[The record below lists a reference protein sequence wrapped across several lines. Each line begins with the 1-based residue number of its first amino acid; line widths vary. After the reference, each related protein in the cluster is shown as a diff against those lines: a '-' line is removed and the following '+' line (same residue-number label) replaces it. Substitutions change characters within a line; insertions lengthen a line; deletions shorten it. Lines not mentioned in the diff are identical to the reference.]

1 MDGILN
7 VNKPAGMTSFDV
19 VAKIRRLT
27 GTKKVG
33 HAGTLDPMASGV
45 LPVCTGKATK
55 LIEFLMEKDKSY
67 RVGLVLGRAT
77 DTQDATG
84 TTVYEKPVT
93 ASDEEIEKVIR
104 GFIGEREQTP
114 PMYSAVRVN
123 GKRLYELARQGIE
136 VERKPRNVTFY
147 KIAPHDIERCGHEA
161 GVIMDVDCSKG
172 TYMRTLCHDIG
183 AKLGCGGHMSSLVR
197 TRSGPF
203 SIENSYTIDCLA
215 ELKENNQ
222 LKSAFIDMDKAL
234 AHLPEVYVTPGE
246 AIRLKNGCA
255 VSFEKM
261 APGPYRLY
269 HENGYFLGIAMAF
282 EQNDTT
288 ILKARKWIGHESL

>member
-7 VNKPAGMTSFDV
+7 VNKPAGITSFDV

-45 LPVCTGKATK
+45 LPVCAGKATK
-55 LIEFLMEKDKSY
+55 IIEFLMEKDKSY

-93 ASDEEIEKVIR
+93 ASDEEIERVIG
-104 GFIGEREQTP
+104 GFVGEREQTP

-123 GKRLYELARQGIE
+123 GKRLYELARRGIE
-136 VERKPRNVTFY
+136 IERKPRNVTFY
-147 KIAPHDIERCGHEA
+147 DIALLGIERRGHEV

-183 AKLGCGGHMSSLVR
+183 EKLGCGGHMSSLVR

-215 ELKENNQ
+215 ALKENNR
-222 LKSAFIDMDKAL
+222 LESAFMDMDKAL
-234 AHLPEVYVTPGE
+234 AHLPEVHVSHGE
-246 AIRLKNGCA
+246 AIRLKNGCT
-255 VSFEKM
+255 VPFKI
-261 APGPYRLY
+261 APGLYRLY
-269 HENGYFLGIAMAF
+269 HENGYFLGIAAAF
-282 EQNDTT
+282 EQDHTT
-288 ILKARKWIGHESL
+288 MLKARKWIGHESL